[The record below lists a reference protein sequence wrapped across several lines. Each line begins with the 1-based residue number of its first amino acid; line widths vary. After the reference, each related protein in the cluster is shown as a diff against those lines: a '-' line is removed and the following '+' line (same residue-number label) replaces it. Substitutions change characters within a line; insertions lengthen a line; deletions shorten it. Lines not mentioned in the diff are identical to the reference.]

1 MNFSGL
7 GRFFVV
13 DVFEQVEEELRSD
26 RYKRLARTWLPVV
39 GGVLLIALI
48 AALSWWGWDSWQTSK
63 ADKASVAYD
72 RGLESLAANNPIGAD
87 AAFVQAVKEGNG
99 AYKAL
104 ALQQRAQIALDANRI
119 PDAIALLDEAADAI
133 RDPILADF
141 AALKAAWLV
150 MDTNAS
156 LADIEGRLEPLTG
169 DKRPYRFDAR
179 EALAMARLQYGQTAE
194 ARQALVL
201 LKNDLDTPQA
211 VGQRA
216 GVAIEAIDAGVA
228 ANIKGITDRMATLPP
243 PAAAPAVGAQP
254 QGPAQAA
261 PAPQAPPASQ

>member
-1 MNFSGL
+1 
-7 GRFFVV
+7 VV

-72 RGLESLAANNPIGAD
+72 RGLESMAAGNPIGAD

-119 PDAIALLDEAADAI
+119 PDAIALLDEAADAT
-133 RDPILADF
+133 RDPILSDF

-156 LADIEGRLEPLTG
+156 LADIESRLEPLTG
-169 DKRPYRFDAR
+169 DNSPYRFDAR
-179 EALAMARLQYGQTAE
+179 EALAMARLQFGQTAE

-216 GVAIEAIDAGVA
+216 GVTVEAIDAGVA

-243 PAAAPAVGAQP
+243 AAAAPVVGTAQA

>member
-1 MNFSGL
+1 M
-7 GRFFVV
+7 V

-48 AALSWWGWDSWQTSK
+48 AALSWWGWDNWQTSK
-63 ADKASVAYD
+63 ADKASVAYE
-72 RGLESLAANNPIGAD
+72 RGLESLSAGNPIGAD
-87 AAFVQAVKEGNG
+87 AAFVQAVNEGNG

-119 PDAIALLDEAADAI
+119 PDAIALMDQAADAT
-133 RDPILADF
+133 RDPILSDF

-150 MDTNAS
+150 MDTTAS

-179 EALAMARLQYGQTAE
+179 EALAMARLQHGKTAE

-201 LKNDLDTPQA
+201 LKNDLDTPEA

-216 GVAIEAIDAGVA
+216 GVTIEAIDGGVA
-228 ANIKGITDRMATLPP
+228 ANVAAIVAQQALLPSP
-243 PAAAPAVGAQP
+243 VAAPAAGAQP
-254 QGPAQAA
+254 QGSAQTA